1 MVEEFEDLKGL
12 STTYFQQAFR
22 PIFALGEG
30 WQDAIPFCAGS
41 LPWQVYSIS

>member
-12 STTYFQQAFR
+12 STTYFQQSFR
-22 PIFALGEG
+22 PIFVLREG
-30 WQDAIPFCAGS
+30 FHYAIPFFSGI